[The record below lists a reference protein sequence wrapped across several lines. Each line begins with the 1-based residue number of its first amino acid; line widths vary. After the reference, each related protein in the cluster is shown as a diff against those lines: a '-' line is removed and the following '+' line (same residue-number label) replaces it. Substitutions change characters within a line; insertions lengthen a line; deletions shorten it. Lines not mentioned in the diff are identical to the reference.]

1 MQRTKHNTSYEK
13 AVTVCSIPLKTN
25 YNSFFV
31 SAIPIPLSNTRVN
44 YEKHALRVS
53 QVIVTVA
60 KILCKH
66 GLWLVVRVN
75 KKAPKTRCFER
86 REPDL
91 NRRILVLQTIALPLG
106 YRAISDSYGI

>member
-1 MQRTKHNTSYEK
+1 MK
-13 AVTVCSIPLKTN
+13 
-25 YNSFFV
+25 NSLCVFL
-31 SAIPIPLSNTRVN
+31 I
-44 YEKHALRVS
+44 
-53 QVIVTVA
+53 VIATVA
-60 KILCKH
+60 KVSCRH
-66 GLWLVVRVN
+66 GLWLIVRVN